1 MALMHDELLAAL
13 PADVYQALDVA
24 PGMPYKPSVKLQE
37 QAPAR
42 LCCPERRGHLRV
54 RRQPARLDSDVTG
67 ELAIF
72 AVDFAPYSTRS
83 WASPCSPPY
92 GREGVIHEKLQAVG
106 LALRA

>member
-1 MALMHDELLAAL
+1 MALIHDELLAAL
-13 PADVYQALDVA
+13 PADVYQALDMA

-42 LCCPERRGHLRV
+42 LCVPNDEGYLSV

-67 ELAIF
+67 ELANF

-83 WASPCSPPY
+83 QASPCSPPC
-92 GREGVIHEKLQAVG
+92 GSEGVIHAKLQAVG